1 MPEQLYREHY
11 TTVYAYVLSLC
22 GDRFL
27 AEDITSETF
36 LRALKHIDRY
46 DPQYAPTTWLCTIAK
61 NLLYTHYRREKRH
74 LPLEE
79 YLPMVVPSP
88 ESLYLQKEQAQRL
101 HQIAQGFTPIQRQV
115 LYMRL
120 EGLSFGQIGQA
131 LDRSENWARVT
142 FFRLKNKIMEE
153 MEGTL

>member
-1 MPEQLYREHY
+1 
-11 TTVYAYVLSLC
+11 
-22 GDRFL
+22 
-27 AEDITSETF
+27 
-36 LRALKHIDRY
+36 
-46 DPQYAPTTWLCTIAK
+46 
-61 NLLYTHYRREKRH
+61 
-74 LPLEE
+74 
-79 YLPMVVPSP
+79 MVVPSP

-101 HQIAQGFTPIQRQV
+101 HQIAQGFTPLQRQV